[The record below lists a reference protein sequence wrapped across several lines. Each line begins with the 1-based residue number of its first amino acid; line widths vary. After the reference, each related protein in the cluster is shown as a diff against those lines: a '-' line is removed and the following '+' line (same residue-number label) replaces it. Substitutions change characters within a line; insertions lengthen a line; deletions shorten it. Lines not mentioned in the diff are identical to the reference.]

1 MNAGE
6 LLTLFRSEMADAV
19 EPYLWSDEEFYIYL
33 DDAQI
38 RLCRETDG
46 IADATTPEVTQL
58 QIVAGQEWYEVDR
71 RIKKLRLA
79 TRAADGA
86 NVAIFNPETALSKGV
101 RFNSGSNGRAQVIVW
116 GLETG
121 KVRVWPKPTQDDLIE
136 LSVFRL
142 PLAKVIDEDSALE
155 VDERHHLALLD
166 WVKRRAYLKQDAET
180 LDRNRA
186 ADFEASFDLYCKKVL
201 REQSRERRST
211 GTTTYGGL

>member
-142 PLAKVIDEDSALE
+142 PLAKVIDDGTSRPSLTEDVGLSDSDRIQATGSSA
-155 VDERHHLALLD
+155 
-166 WVKRRAYLKQDAET
+166 
-180 LDRNRA
+180 
-186 ADFEASFDLYCKKVL
+186 
-201 REQSRERRST
+201 
-211 GTTTYGGL
+211 